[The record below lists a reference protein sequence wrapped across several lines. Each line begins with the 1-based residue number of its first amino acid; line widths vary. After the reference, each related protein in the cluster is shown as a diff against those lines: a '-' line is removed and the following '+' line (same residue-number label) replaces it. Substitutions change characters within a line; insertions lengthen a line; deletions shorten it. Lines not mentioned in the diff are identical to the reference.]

1 MSSAHIPHGFPDALF
16 DSEKI
21 SEAYT
26 RQAITPA
33 MVRDDT
39 VVQEALANQ
48 EFSTDFL
55 RSCQGL
61 PFYMAKVAPTDES
74 SGIAFERNFNP
85 MLKHDSD
92 YYNKLGAMVACVEK
106 NVNKPGVDESTVC
119 AKEFKAMRLS
129 AFKNELLYH
138 NVNKRFYMDLISYK
152 RHEAPF

>member
-1 MSSAHIPHGFPDALF
+1 MSSAHIPYGFPDALF

-26 RQAITPA
+26 RKAITPT
-33 MVRDDT
+33 MVREDANIL
-39 VVQEALANQ
+39 EAMANQ
-48 EFSTDFL
+48 EFTNEFL
-55 RSCQGL
+55 RGTQGL

-85 MLKHDSD
+85 MLKHDSE
-92 YYNKLGAMVACVEK
+92 YYGKLGDMISCVER
-106 NVNKPGVDESTVC
+106 NVGKDGVDEKTVC
-119 AKEFKAMRLS
+119 AKEFKAMRLT

-138 NVNKRFYMDLISYK
+138 NVNKRFYMDLITYK

>member
-1 MSSAHIPHGFPDALF
+1 MSSAHIPYGFPDAIF

-26 RQAITPA
+26 RKAITPA
-33 MVRDDT
+33 MVRDDA

-48 EFSTDFL
+48 EITTEFM
-55 RSCQGL
+55 RSFQGL
-61 PFYMAKVAPTDES
+61 PFYMAKVAPSDES

-85 MLKHDSD
+85 MLKHDSE
-92 YYNKLGAMVACVEK
+92 YYGKLGAMIACVEK
-106 NVNKPGVDESTVC
+106 NVNKQSVDEATVC
-119 AKEFKAMRLS
+119 AKEFKAMRLT

-138 NVNKRFYMDLISYK
+138 NVNKRFYMDLISYQ

>member
-1 MSSAHIPHGFPDALF
+1 MSSAHIPYGFPDALF

-26 RQAITPA
+26 RKAITPA
-33 MVRDDT
+33 MVRDDSN
-39 VVQEALANQ
+39 VLEAMANQ
-48 EFSTDFL
+48 EFSVEFL
-55 RSCQGL
+55 RSYQGL

-85 MLKHDSD
+85 MLKRDSE
-92 YYNKLGAMVACVEK
+92 YFGKVGAMISCVEK
-106 NVNKPGVDESTVC
+106 NAGKDGVDEQTVC
-119 AKEFKAMRLS
+119 AKEFKAMRLA

-138 NVNKRFYMDLISYK
+138 NINKRFYMDLIQYK